1 MSCLSL
7 NHVKNCEVPSNYGK
21 VCVKLELDTI
31 CRILWVRRVLFME
44 LKDAMLGRR
53 SIRFYKTGKISQADI
68 QAIIAAAN
76 MAPSWK
82 NSQTPRYYVATSEE
96 AMNKVREALPERNRE
111 NTKNAAALIVMT
123 FERGRA
129 GFMKNGSP
137 DNEVGDGWGFFDN
150 GLACQNLVLKA
161 YELGYGSLIMGIR
174 NEQVLR
180 ENCSIPASQ
189 IITAVISLGVADID
203 PTVPKRKE
211 VEDMMV
217 SLG

>member
-1 MSCLSL
+1 
-7 NHVKNCEVPSNYGK
+7 
-21 VCVKLELDTI
+21 
-31 CRILWVRRVLFME
+31 ME
-44 LKDAMLGRR
+44 LKDAVLGRR

-96 AMNKVREALPERNRE
+96 AMNKVREALPERNTE

-174 NEQVLR
+174 DEQVLR

-189 IITAVISLGVADID
+189 IITAVISLWVADID